1 MATGYEQVRSV
12 AAHLAGDEKRAATV
26 NLVLPETGA
35 CSVGGGPSK
44 AKAGGELVAAGAGA
58 CCG

>member
-26 NLVLPETGA
+26 HLVLPETGA
-35 CSVGGGPSK
+35 CSVGGPRG
-44 AKAGGELVAAGAGA
+44 ARAAGELVAAGSGA
-58 CCG
+58 CCD